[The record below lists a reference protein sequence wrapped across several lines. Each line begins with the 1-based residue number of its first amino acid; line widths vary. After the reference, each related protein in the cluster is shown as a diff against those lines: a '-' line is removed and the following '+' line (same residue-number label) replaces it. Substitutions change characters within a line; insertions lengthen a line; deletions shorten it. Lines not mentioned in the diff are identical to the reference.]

1 MTDRHIIA
9 VGFRDLAESFLR
21 MGESPARNRAEVIHN
36 AEAITQAGKLTIS
49 SAKAGYL
56 KLPGLAKLV
65 KWSEGPAPEM
75 KGRKSVLHPGPE
87 NVFYAVSGNLLPAV
101 YPDVFPPNSYL
112 QQILNANQ
120 REQADFMRVLLG
132 KAQCEEFA
140 RACRVL
146 ARLVEVK
153 RQGGGGKRGTKNIK
167 RRPAEGGQHGGA
179 AEPRTTQHEFGLV
192 LDETNRRVRR
202 AGYTKEVD
210 LSPSPIAWHIF
221 TIAVR
226 AAPKQAAISDL
237 QACYPGEWSARATAV
252 NDLNHRLK
260 PLEIKV
266 HNRTLKPLG

>member
-1 MTDRHIIA
+1 MA
-9 VGFRDLAESFLR
+9 
-21 MGESPARNRAEVIHN
+21 ESPARNRAEVIHN
-36 AEAITQAGKLTIS
+36 AEAIAQGGKLTVS
-49 SAKAGYL
+49 AAKAGYL

-75 KGRKSVLHPGPE
+75 KGRKSVLHPCPE
-87 NVFYAVSGNLLPAV
+87 NVFYAVSGKLLPAM
-101 YPDVFPPNSYL
+101 YPDVFPPNPYL
-112 QQILNANQ
+112 RQILDADQ
-120 REQADFMRVLLG
+120 REQADFVRVLLG

-153 RQGGGGKRGTKNIK
+153 KQGSGSK
-167 RRPAEGGQHGGA
+167 RRKDHQKATDGRGPGWRA